1 MKTTIEKVLRISA
14 LLLICSLLFF
24 CRESL
29 KVDQQDQAG
38 MKNATTTATVKT
50 LPSND
55 GPGNPWTMN
64 GISRIVSPKTGLQ
77 LKSATVTG
85 TDNENNDLE
94 GVPDGDMDVY
104 LFRADPQ
111 TPIEFNIFVAE
122 TTITSAQLSLLCW
135 DVDWATNPDPNTN
148 ERDEVFF
155 NGHSLG
161 FLTGANA
168 EWSTTIFEVNPA
180 WVNPGPDG
188 KNLVMIDID
197 VLTETEW
204 AVEINWGQ
212 LVINGTTSQT
222 AKYRSVEIPKT
233 VYAAGETVVVTE
245 EADADP
251 DLLVRS
257 ETNLLDPDGNIVAG
271 IDRELTATTGV
282 EPYAESLVLPASALP
297 GNYKVRA
304 ILYDKVT
311 SQQLDLVDVPFTVGV
326 ICVNPTSGGV
336 IGNVQTICA
345 GGDPLAITSTAPAA
359 GSTGTLEYKWQSS
372 TDGTIFTDIPA
383 SNLDSFDPTAIGQTT
398 WYKRLA
404 RVDCMA
410 DWSGAAA
417 SNTIEITVNP
427 LPTIEA
433 GADASIYLGYAG
445 TQLNAVANPAGG
457 TFLWSPSAGLTST
470 AIANPVA
477 KPLTTTTYT
486 VKYTSTN
493 GCEASD
499 NVKVTVLDPVA
510 VPFDIK
516 PGACPNPFNR
526 YEKGVLPVAVL
537 GYSGLNVADIDP
549 ASLRLAGVE
558 PIRWAVEDVA
568 TPYLPFVNKP
578 VNKMSCN
585 TTGPDG
591 IRDLTVKFDATRF
604 LTFLASYRINNLV
617 TLKLTGKL
625 KNGTPIRGEDVILI
639 VK

>member
-1 MKTTIEKVLRISA
+1 MKTKIEKVLRISA

-24 CRESL
+24 CKESL

-38 MKNATTTATVKT
+38 LKNATTTAIVKT

-85 TDNENNDLE
+85 TDNENNAGD

-104 LFRADPQ
+104 LFRVDPQ

-135 DVDWATNPDPNTN
+135 DVDWATNADANTN

-161 FLTGANA
+161 FLTGANG
-168 EWSTTIFEVNPA
+168 EWSTSIFNVDPS
-180 WVNPGPDG
+180 WVIPGPAG
-188 KNLVMIDID
+188 KNLVKIDID

-212 LVINGTTSQT
+212 LVINGTTPQT
-222 AKYRSVEIPKT
+222 AEYRSVTIPKAEYT
-233 VYAAGETVVVTE
+233 AGETVVATE
-245 EADADP
+245 EADATP
-251 DLLVRS
+251 NLLVRS
-257 ETNLLDPDGNIVAG
+257 ETNLLDPDGNIIAG
-271 IDRELTATTGV
+271 IDRELTATSGD
-282 EPYAESLVLPASALP
+282 EPFAESLVLPASALP

-304 ILYDKVT
+304 ILYDAA
-311 SQQLDLVDVPFTVGV
+311 SNQQLDLVDVPFTVGV

-336 IGNVQTICA
+336 IGNAQTICE
-345 GGDPLAITSTAPAA
+345 GGDPQAITSTAPAA

-372 TDGTIFTDIPA
+372 TDGTIFTDIAA
-383 SNLDSFDPTAIGQTT
+383 SNMDSFDPTALGKTT
-398 WYKRLA
+398 LYKRLA

-417 SNTIEITVNP
+417 SNVIEITVNP
-427 LPTIEA
+427 LPEVEA

-445 TQLNAVANPAGG
+445 TQLNALANPAGG
-457 TFLWSPSAGLTST
+457 TFLWSPPDGLTS
-470 AIANPVA
+470 ADIANPVA

-486 VKYTSTN
+486 VKYTNTN
-493 GCEASD
+493 GCAASD

-510 VPFDIK
+510 VPLDIK

-537 GYSGLNVADIDP
+537 GYSGLKVADIDP

-558 PIRWAVEDVA
+558 PIRWSFEDVA

-585 TTGPDG
+585 LTGKDG
-591 IRDLTVKFDATRF
+591 NLDLTVKFDATRF
-604 LTFLASYRINNLV
+604 LTILSGYKINNLV